1 MYISTKKIEEARA
14 IFRKHGGILKT
25 SEAMKRGI
33 HPSTIYYMRDNNIV
47 ERLSRGVFRLSELP
61 PIINPDIVSVASQV
75 PACVICLISALS
87 YHEITTEIP
96 HAVHIAISRKNRY
109 PRISYPPTKVYMF
122 SDKAFQFGIEI
133 HNISGMKVKIYS
145 QEKTIADCFKYR
157 NKLGLDVALEALKL
171 WRKRK
176 GTSIKKLVDCAK
188 VCRVYNVMKPY
199 IEAML

>member
-1 MYISTKKIEEARA
+1 
-14 IFRKHGGILKT
+14 
-25 SEAMKRGI
+25 
-33 HPSTIYYMRDNNIV
+33 
-47 ERLSRGVFRLSELP
+47 
-61 PIINPDIVSVASQV
+61 
-75 PACVICLISALS
+75 
-87 YHEITTEIP
+87 
-96 HAVHIAISRKNRY
+96 
-109 PRISYPPTKVYMF
+109 MF